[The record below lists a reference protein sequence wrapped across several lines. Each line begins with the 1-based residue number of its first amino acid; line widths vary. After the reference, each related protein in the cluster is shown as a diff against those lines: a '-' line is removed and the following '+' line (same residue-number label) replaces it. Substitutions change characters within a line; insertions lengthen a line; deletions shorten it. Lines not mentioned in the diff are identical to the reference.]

1 MTNISRINFLRA
13 TGMGVAALASSGASI
28 IMQTKE
34 KQIKAIAFDGFPIFD
49 PRAVYKKVVELQPA
63 KGQQVIDRWRI
74 KQFTYQWLRALG
86 SQYKSFLDVSRDALI
101 SAVEESG
108 ATLSTSEVDAV
119 IGEYDKIEVWDDVLP
134 ALQQLRRQNI
144 RLCFLSNMS
153 EEMIAQGIRNAGIS
167 DYFNYILSSDRVRT
181 FKPDPRVYQ
190 LAIDAYRLKKSEILF
205 VAFAGW
211 DVAGAKWFG
220 YPTYW
225 VNRMNLQLDILD
237 ADPDG
242 EGTNLSYLVKFV
254 EMYNG

>member
-1 MTNISRINFLRA
+1 MSNISRIKFLRA
-13 TGMGVAALASSGASI
+13 TGLWIAALASSGASI
-28 IMQTKE
+28 RTQTK
-34 KQIKAIAFDGFPIFD
+34 KTQIKAIAFDGFPIFD
-49 PRAVYKKVVELQPA
+49 PRSVSKKVVELLPVE
-63 KGQQVIDRWRI
+63 GHQVIDRWRI
-74 KQFTYQWLRALG
+74 KQFTYQWLRGLG
-86 SQYKSFLDVSRDALI
+86 SQYKSFLEVSRDALI
-101 SAVEESG
+101 SAVEECG

-119 IGEYDKIEVWDDVLP
+119 INEYNKIDVWKDVLP

-167 DYFNYILSSDRVRT
+167 DYFNYVLSADRVRT

-190 LAIDAYRLKKSEILF
+190 LALNAYGLTKSEILF

-225 VNRMNLQLDILD
+225 VNRMNSQLDKLD

-242 EGTNLSYLVKFV
+242 VGANLSDLVKFV
-254 EMYNG
+254 ELYNR